1 MRKKFYRFYG
11 GLITAQARWLNRMS
25 ENGLRLV
32 RAETLLYEF
41 EECEPGK
48 YLYQVEF
55 IGQKSME
62 GAKEYH
68 DFLEDMGYRVFFK
81 NINLNYS
88 AGKAVWRPW
97 ADKGGRIATS
107 STTFNRELLIVE
119 KENDKTPFSL
129 HTTLEDQRNY
139 YKTLRRPMLFAFVFW
154 MAFALVMRTWWVG
167 IFGVLFLIPL
177 IFYQIELTR
186 LTKQAKLSE

>member
-48 YLYQVEF
+48 YQYQVEF

-68 DFLEDMGYRVFFK
+68 DFLENMGYRVFFK

-177 IFYQIELTR
+177 IFYQLELTR